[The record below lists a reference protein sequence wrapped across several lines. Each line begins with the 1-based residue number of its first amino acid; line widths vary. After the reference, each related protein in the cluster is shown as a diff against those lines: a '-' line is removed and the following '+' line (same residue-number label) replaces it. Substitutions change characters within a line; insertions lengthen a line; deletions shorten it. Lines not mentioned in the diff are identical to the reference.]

1 MTLAKTENSIAAKYL
16 VYTPEQ
22 IEEIS
27 KTQTKEGPIRC
38 TECKKSLGR
47 ARNFRIISR
56 EYSPP
61 VRSPV
66 CLACE
71 AKVEAR
77 ALTAAIAERAVMVG
91 IDDETRRQIKQAKK
105 KKASV
110 RTTQYKQRQEYKK
123 RLKKAEKVLKP
134 QSDAEVELLQRELA
148 ARDLLHYIE
157 RSMPHYKAGWV
168 HEDICRRLEKFV
180 RDVENQLSPRLMLW
194 MPPRHGKSEIA
205 SVRFPEWVLGRHPE
219 WEFIATSYAL
229 DLPLGFSRRIRS
241 RIPEADYKAIFPR
254 TALSKDATSA
264 ESWRTTAGGGY
275 RAAGVGGGITGMGA
289 HILLIDDP
297 VKDQEEADSET
308 IRQKVWDWFG
318 TTAYTRLA
326 PGGGILVIQCMTGD
340 TPVLRPDGSEIRLD
354 ELCTGDEV
362 ATYNDGRLSTSKVM
376 NHTSQGRDRIFT
388 ITTSSG
394 KMVRANERHPF
405 LVAEQGGLRWT
416 RLRDLR
422 TGHRIVALKDSGGS
436 GKVRHA
442 SGRAA
447 TNQPFVADTAN
458 PTTTKSAGRTDTVPH
473 QPMLSRVATHIS
485 NTATEYLSK
494 STTAFLKLRAV
505 FARYASSLR
514 AKMSALI
521 GAGSFASITAT
532 TPTGCAGFSVMTA
545 TSQLD
550 MPRLQTLLSPLPDI
564 SDFTTE
570 EIIAIEPAGV
580 EEVFDVEVERT
591 ENFIANGLV
600 SHNTRWHDDDLSG
613 RLQEQMNEVKKDIAA
628 LRDEIRERER
638 TMSTRTEQ
646 LTVEGLKQQLEEL
659 HKTYDN
665 WEIVS
670 YPAMAEHNEYFEK
683 RSGAIKREGYDF
695 VEGARYG
702 DLRKLRAKGD
712 PLHPMRFNRE
722 MLLKIKRTLQPR
734 HWSALY
740 QQNPVPDEGLFFTKD
755 MLRYELHVPDYRE
768 MYTFVAWDLAVG
780 QKQTNDWTVGVVGA
794 LDWNDDIHIID
805 LVRARWNTHQI
816 AEAIVSTHVKYESIL
831 TGIEKGQLELAI
843 KPSLEKVMQER
854 RQYITLAE
862 GDQAL
867 KPITDKMVRA
877 RPLQGRM
884 QQGKLILP
892 SDQPW
897 VEVLVHELLRFPGG
911 LHDDI
916 VDSLAWLVKMI
927 LGHAPPAKPSSVA
940 QFTSWKE
947 KLAEFTDG
955 GRRKHWMAA

>member
-1 MTLAKTENSIAAKYL
+1 MTQAKTENSIAAKYL

-38 TECKKSLGR
+38 QECKKSLGR

-254 TALSKDATSA
+254 TNLSKDATSA

-326 PGGGILVIQCMTGD
+326 PGGGILVIQ
-340 TPVLRPDGSEIRLD
+340 
-354 ELCTGDEV
+354 
-362 ATYNDGRLSTSKVM
+362 
-376 NHTSQGRDRIFT
+376 
-388 ITTSSG
+388 
-394 KMVRANERHPF
+394 
-405 LVAEQGGLRWT
+405 
-416 RLRDLR
+416 
-422 TGHRIVALKDSGGS
+422 
-436 GKVRHA
+436 
-442 SGRAA
+442 
-447 TNQPFVADTAN
+447 
-458 PTTTKSAGRTDTVPH
+458 
-473 QPMLSRVATHIS
+473 
-485 NTATEYLSK
+485 
-494 STTAFLKLRAV
+494 
-505 FARYASSLR
+505 
-514 AKMSALI
+514 
-521 GAGSFASITAT
+521 
-532 TPTGCAGFSVMTA
+532 
-545 TSQLD
+545 
-550 MPRLQTLLSPLPDI
+550 
-564 SDFTTE
+564 
-570 EIIAIEPAGV
+570 
-580 EEVFDVEVERT
+580 
-591 ENFIANGLV
+591 
-600 SHNTRWHDDDLSG
+600 TRWHDDDLSG
-613 RLQEQMNEVKKDIAA
+613 RLQEQMGEVKKEIGE
-628 LRDEIRERER
+628 LREEIRERER
-638 TMSTRTEQ
+638 TMSTRAEQ
-646 LTVEGLKQQLEEL
+646 QIVEGMKQQLEEL

-712 PLHPMRFNRE
+712 PLHPMRFSRE

-755 MLRYELHVPDYRE
+755 MLRYEPHIPDYRE

-816 AEAIVSTHVKYESIL
+816 AEAIVNTHVKYGAIL

-940 QFTSWKE
+940 QIVSWKE
-947 KLAEFTDG
+947 KLAEFTDD

>member
-1 MTLAKTENSIAAKYL
+1 MAKLEQTGYL
-16 VYTPEQ
+16 IYTPEQ
-22 IEEIS
+22 IEEL
-27 KTQTKEGPIRC
+27 KQTQAKEGHLRC
-38 TECKKSLGR
+38 TECDRQLPRKRFKILDQK
-47 ARNFRIISR
+47 A
-56 EYSPP
+56 SPP
-61 VRSPV
+61 LRAPV
-66 CLACE
+66 CMACE
-71 AKVEAR
+71 SLKEAGALR
-77 ALTAAIAERAVMVG
+77 AALAVHAADKG
-91 IDDETRRQIKQAKK
+91 IDEEAKK
-105 KKASV
+105 MIKAV
-110 RTTQYKQRQEYKK
+110 RKAKARRRAIRRIDQVDHRVRMRKVQRKLQPKSE
-123 RLKKAEKVLKP
+123 AEK
-134 QSDAEVELLQRELA
+134 ELLSRELA
-148 ARDLLHYIE
+148 SRDLLHYIE
-157 RSMPHYKAGWV
+157 RSMPHYIAGWV

-180 RDVENQLSPRLMLW
+180 ADVELQKSPRLMLW

-229 DLPLGFSRRIRS
+229 DLPLGFSRRVRS
-241 RIPEADYKAIFPR
+241 RIPEADYQAIFSK
-254 TALSKDATSA
+254 TQLSKDATAA

-405 LVAEQGGLRWT
+405 LVAEQGGLRWI

-485 NTATEYLSK
+485 NTATD
-494 STTAFLKLRAV
+494 FLKLRAV

-532 TPTGCAGFSVMTA
+532 TPTMTA

-613 RLQEQMNEVKKDIAA
+613 RLQEQMNTTHREIEELYEEIRHIKRTMATLAEQEKMESLQAQ
-628 LRDEIRERER
+628 LRDME
-638 TMSTRTEQ
+638 S
-646 LTVEGLKQQLEEL
+646 
-659 HKTYDN
+659 TYDR
-665 WEIVS
+665 WEIVK
-670 YPAMAEHNEYFEK
+670 YPALATHDEYFEK
-683 RSGAIKREGYDF
+683 EGGRIVTAGEDGVADVSTRTATTTGRF
-695 VEGARYG
+695 RR
-702 DLRKLRAKGD
+702 LRRKLN
-712 PLHPMRFNRE
+712 PLHPARFTRE

-755 MLRYELHVPDYRE
+755 MLRYEPRIPDYRE
-768 MYTFVAWDLAVG
+768 MYTFVAWDLAIG
-780 QKQTNDWTVGVVGA
+780 MRQTNDWTVGVVGA
-794 LDWNDDIHIID
+794 LDWNDDLHIID
-805 LVRARWNTHQI
+805 LVRARWNAHQI
-816 AEAIVSTHVKYESIL
+816 ADAIISAHVKYEVTL

-843 KPSLEKVMQER
+843 KPTLEKLMQER

-867 KPITDKMVRA
+867 KPVTDKLVRA